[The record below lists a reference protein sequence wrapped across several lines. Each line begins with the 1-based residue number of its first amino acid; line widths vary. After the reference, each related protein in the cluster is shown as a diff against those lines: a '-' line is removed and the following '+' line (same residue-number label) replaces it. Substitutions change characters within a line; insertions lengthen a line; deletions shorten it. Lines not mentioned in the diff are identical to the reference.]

1 MKYENRMTE
10 ELRQMMM
17 IEGDDIVDNEDMQ
30 DRWKM
35 NEDRRYVER
44 HDIFPEDDTVG
55 RITISR

>member
-1 MKYENRMTE
+1 
-10 ELRQMMM
+10 M
-17 IEGDDIVDNEDMQ
+17 IEGDDIVDNKDMQ

-44 HDIFPEDDTVG
+44 YDIFPEDDTVG